1 MRFQQFYLRINVI
14 ILKIKGFCNFSLLRI
29 YDAQKSHPATQ
40 KNGVFLT
47 GRAVFFILITHYKNT
62 ADALCGRTEDTLTD
76 KKLISSLQGLRAVAF
91 LSVVLSHCGAPW
103 LGPWAITVFVALS
116 GFLMTCNYYD
126 RPRTA
131 PGLRSAI
138 AFSLKKIRKL
148 YPLHLIMMAAALLF
162 VLKGLLAQPSA
173 RGVLSCA
180 AQLVVSIFLLQTWI
194 PSSRFWFC
202 LNGVAWYLSVQA
214 FLYAIFPPLLAVL
227 KKADARRLRCI
238 AAVIFC
244 VQCLASFVFWKA
256 GLSGKAAFYLTYL
269 CPVFRAGDFTIS
281 CCMGCLYHSRKQE
294 SGLPGGAFS
303 LLELAAVLLAGGCLF
318 IAAKQVGVLGAVAF
332 RYNVLFTPSAVLLV
346 WLLAVGKGIISRL
359 LSAKPF
365 LWMAGLSPY
374 GFLIHQ
380 VLIRY
385 MEWTADKFS
394 LTVHPVVW
402 TLTVYL
408 LTLCLS
414 SFYKALE
421 HRVRQRL
428 AKQ

>member
-1 MRFQQFYLRINVI
+1 M
-14 ILKIKGFCNFSLLRI
+14 
-29 YDAQKSHPATQ
+29 
-40 KNGVFLT
+40 
-47 GRAVFFILITHYKNT
+47 
-62 ADALCGRTEDTLTD
+62 TD

-103 LGPWAITVFVALS
+103 LGPWAISVFVALS

-148 YPLHLIMMAAALLF
+148 YPLHLIMMVAALLF

-173 RGVLSCA
+173 RGALSCA

-227 KKADARRLRCI
+227 KKADVRRLRCI

-244 VQCLASFVFWKA
+244 VQCLASFVFWKV

-332 RYNVLFTPSAVLLV
+332 RYNVLFSDFPAAFRKAVFVAGRAVPLRFSDPSGADPVYGV
-346 WLLAVGKGIISRL
+346 DCGQVQ
-359 LSAKPF
+359 
-365 LWMAGLSPY
+365 PY
-374 GFLIHQ
+374 GTSCGLDPDRISAHALPEQ
-380 VLIRY
+380 LLQGAGAQG
-385 MEWTADKFS
+385 TAAPCKTIS
-394 LTVHPVVW
+394 KTQGRC
-402 TLTVYL
+402 TEQ
-408 LTLCLS
+408 CAA
-414 SFYKALE
+414 ALFGSDDLFFTS
-421 HRVRQRL
+421 RPPFWW
-428 AKQ
+428 